1 MSNTNGPACARTK
14 ETRSS
19 EALVREFEHRV
30 GFFVGK
36 VTRRFM
42 LGSRWRDEF
51 ESAGYWGLAKAL
63 DNLREDACN
72 REISAYVS
80 KRIEGAILDEARRCL
95 DRTRLVDVP
104 GGGGGSHDDGGDLDD
119 TVLPFAGH
127 LADPGATPEEIVG
140 EHRLRDRVF
149 DALETVEPED
159 HVLLHAYMGGSSLA
173 EIARQEGL
181 PTATV
186 QVRFDR
192 LMRRLRSRGSPLR
205 GLYFHVGG

>member
-1 MSNTNGPACARTK
+1 MTGPACARTK

-42 LGSRWRDEF
+42 LGSRWRDEL

-63 DNLREDACN
+63 DNLREDACDQ
-72 REISAYVS
+72 EISAYVS
-80 KRIEGAILDEARRCL
+80 KRIQGAILDEARRCL
-95 DRTRLVDVP
+95 HRTRLVDVS
-104 GGGGGSHDDGGDLDD
+104 GDGGGSGDDGGDLGDA
-119 TVLPFAGH
+119 VLPFAGD
-127 LADPGATPEEIVG
+127 LAAPGGTPEEIAG
-140 EHRLRDRVF
+140 EHRLRERVF

-173 EIARQEGL
+173 EIARREGL
-181 PTATV
+181 SAATV

-192 LMRRLRSRGSPLR
+192 LMRRLRGRDSPLR
-205 GLYFHVGG
+205 GMGFHSAG